1 MNENALQRTELLL
14 GGAAVNRLRKSRV
27 VVAGLGA
34 VGSYAVEA
42 LARSGVT
49 RLRLADRDCVHPSNI
64 NRQLYALHSTV
75 GMAKTELAAA
85 RVRDIDPRAEA
96 EAWEIDLDEHTIP
109 ALLDPRPDLLIDAI
123 DSLQAK
129 VTLLHLASMS
139 GIPVISSMGAATRL
153 DPSCI
158 HVGALEDSH
167 TCPLARLLRKHLRRR
182 GPIRGIRCVYSSEPG
197 RKAFMEAEADPLL
210 HGRSRPRHV
219 MGSVSYMT
227 GIFGLRVAG
236 EALRMLLGDAWPES
250 AA

>member
-1 MNENALQRTELLL
+1 MDKIALQRTELLL
-14 GGAAVNRLRKSRV
+14 GTEAVQRLRESRV

-42 LARSGVT
+42 LARAGVT
-49 RLRLADRDCVHPSNI
+49 RLRLADRDRVHPSNI

-75 GMAKTELAAA
+75 GQPKPELAAA
-85 RVRDIDPRAEA
+85 RVRDIDPGAEV
-96 EAWEIDLDEHTIP
+96 EAWEVDLDEHTIP
-109 ALLDPRPDLLIDAI
+109 ALLDPPPDLLIDAI

-129 VTLLHLASMS
+129 VTLLHLASRA

-167 TCPLARLLRKHLRRR
+167 TCPLARLIRKHLRRR

-197 RKAFMEAEADPLL
+197 RKAFMEEESDPLL
-210 HGRSRPRHV
+210 HGRSRPRHI

-227 GIFGLRVAG
+227 GLFGLRVAG
-236 EALRMLLGDAWPES
+236 EALRMLLGDTWPQPE
-250 AA
+250 